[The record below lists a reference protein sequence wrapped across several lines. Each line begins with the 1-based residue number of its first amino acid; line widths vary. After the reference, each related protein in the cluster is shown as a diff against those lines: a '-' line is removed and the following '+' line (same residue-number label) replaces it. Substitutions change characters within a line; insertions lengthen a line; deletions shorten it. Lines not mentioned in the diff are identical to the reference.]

1 MFLGPRC
8 FAINVAVL
16 HWLFDS
22 HFFLSYHQLVWLLC
36 ILSCI
41 FFCKLYVFYGQQLVY
56 PYLLF
61 FFCLLLSPNCIV
73 MFSSVNT

>member
-1 MFLGPRC
+1 MFVGPRC

-16 HWLFDS
+16 HWFFDS

-41 FFCKLYVFYGQQLVY
+41 FFRKLYVFLWSTTGLS
-56 PYLLF
+56 LSAI

-73 MFSSVNT
+73 MFSSVDT